1 MDLKKLVIEQME
13 MSLNKIKQNT
23 CEIDKET
30 AMQILSIV
38 AHEPLSK
45 AQSFQELHMSRSK
58 FDSLVNKG
66 VLPPGRK
73 RIGFNE
79 LAWYRDELLI
89 HCEEIKNGK

>member
-1 MDLKKLVIEQME
+1 MNLKNLVIEQME
-13 MSLNKIKQNT
+13 MALDKIKQNT

-66 VLPPGRK
+66 ELPVGRK
-73 RIGFNE
+73 RLGFNE
-79 LAWYRDELLI
+79 LTWYKDELLTC
-89 HCEEIKNGK
+89 CEEFKNGK